1 MGPQNYTLSNAPDP
15 GQSFLQG
22 LQSGEQRLMLQQQQ
36 AVQMQQQQAALQA
49 QQRRE
54 EAIQAVLA
62 DPSEQNYARLIS
74 TDPKNHEAHK
84 ALFAPL
90 DEKRKKGVVSD
101 LLQWT
106 AAVENGHPELAAEA
120 MRARADMME
129 RDAGGANPEAQALR
143 AQADVV
149 DANPELAARLYFM
162 PMLYAGGA
170 ASKDAIANLTAM
182 REEKRKAD
190 AAPVDL
196 RKKEADATTAETT
209 AKYADRQALADL
221 ETKGWNIKAIQND
234 MEVKKQ
240 ANRIAVMNAQTSRA
254 NSELQRQ
261 ELALKLDEAR
271 GKLAEKVREK
281 VATAEAGA
289 SSIDNMMNTIARIKT
304 LPGVREVVG
313 SLEGQRFYP
322 TQVAAVANTLNPF
335 TSSGDDRA
343 DAIALIDT
351 LGSQAFLAQ
360 IPSIKGMGAL
370 SNAEGEKLQSAFQNL
385 GRAQSEKQFNATLDE
400 ATRLLMKARE
410 GLSKSTGVPLP
421 KPDTPAAPGAR
432 PPLESFFDK

>member
-1 MGPQNYTLSNAPDP
+1 VLLKPMLFAHPDGKKVLDNIAAQ
-15 GQSFLQG
+15 GQ
-22 LQSGEQRLMLQQQQ
+22 EQR
-36 AVQMQQQQAALQA
+36 
-49 QQRRE
+49 
-54 EAIQAVLA
+54 
-62 DPSEQNYARLIS
+62 
-74 TDPKNHEAHK
+74 
-84 ALFAPL
+84 
-90 DEKRKKGVVSD
+90 
-101 LLQWT
+101 
-106 AAVENGHPELAAEA
+106 AAELQPLKV
-120 MRARADMME
+120 RQ
-129 RDAGGANPEAQALR
+129 EA
-143 AQADVV
+143 
-149 DANPELAARLYFM
+149 
-162 PMLYAGGA
+162 
-170 ASKDAIANLTAM
+170 
-182 REEKRKAD
+182 
-190 AAPVDL
+190 
-196 RKKEADATTAETT
+196 ADATTKETT

-221 ETKGWNIKAIQND
+221 ETKGWNIKKLEADVDYQR
-234 MEVKKQ
+234 Q
-240 ANRIAVMNAQTSRA
+240 AKRIAAMTADLAKKKDKREA
-254 NSELQRQ
+254 EELQ
-261 ELALKLDEAR
+261 LKINEAT
-271 GKLAEKVREK
+271 EKKNGVLREK

-410 GLSKSTGVPLP
+410 GLSKSTGVPLS

-432 PPLESFFDK
+432 PPLDSFFK

>member
-1 MGPQNYTLSNAPDP
+1 
-15 GQSFLQG
+15 
-22 LQSGEQRLMLQQQQ
+22 
-36 AVQMQQQQAALQA
+36 
-49 QQRRE
+49 
-54 EAIQAVLA
+54 
-62 DPSEQNYARLIS
+62 
-74 TDPKNHEAHK
+74 
-84 ALFAPL
+84 
-90 DEKRKKGVVSD
+90 
-101 LLQWT
+101 
-106 AAVENGHPELAAEA
+106 
-120 MRARADMME
+120 
-129 RDAGGANPEAQALR
+129 
-143 AQADVV
+143 
-149 DANPELAARLYFM
+149 
-162 PMLYAGGA
+162 
-170 ASKDAIANLTAM
+170 
-182 REEKRKAD
+182 
-190 AAPVDL
+190 
-196 RKKEADATTAETT
+196 
-209 AKYADRQALADL
+209 
-221 ETKGWNIKAIQND
+221 
-234 MEVKKQ
+234 
-240 ANRIAVMNAQTSRA
+240 
-254 NSELQRQ
+254 
-261 ELALKLDEAR
+261 
-271 GKLAEKVREK
+271 
-281 VATAEAGA
+281 
-289 SSIDNMMNTIARIKT
+289 MMNTIARIKT